1 MRIEIPKQV
10 EWILTQLNNH
20 GYEAFAVGGC
30 VRDTLLSKIPED
42 WDITTSAKPEQVK
55 EIFGRTIDTG
65 LQHGTVT
72 VLRNHVGYEI
82 TTYRI
87 DGEYE
92 DGRHP
97 KEVAFTT
104 DLREDLRR
112 RDFTINAMAYSH
124 ETGVVDLFGGVEDLK
139 QKMIRCVG
147 DATERF
153 TEDALRILR
162 AIRFSAQL
170 GFDIEEDTFSVL
182 ADIAPNL
189 AHVSKERIQVE
200 LTKTILSAYPERI
213 LIADETGM
221 SPYICKTF
229 SKVIQSINNA
239 DAELSVK
246 SSEDKGAGAASVLCA
261 AAELR
266 QDKVLRFT
274 ALLYRIGE
282 SDAKAVLKELRMDN
296 DTMNK
301 VKLLVHWLPIPLSEE
316 LPSVRRVMS
325 SMSDELFEHLLEL
338 KKVLQP
344 EEETSIESLEAA
356 AAAIRA
362 AGDCLRLKD
371 LAVNGR
377 DLIEAGMKP
386 GQELGEKLIEL
397 FELVLQYPEY
407 NKKDYLIRLVKD
419 K

>member
-10 EWILTQLNNH
+10 EWILSQLKNS

-55 EIFGRTIDTG
+55 EIFKRTIDTG
-65 LQHGTVT
+65 LKHGTVT
-72 VLRNHVGYEI
+72 VLKNHVAYEI

-97 KEVAFTT
+97 REVAFTT
-104 DLREDLRR
+104 DLKEDLRR

-124 ETGVVDLFGGVEDLK
+124 ETGIVDIFGGMEDLK
-139 QKMIRCVG
+139 RKLIRCVG
-147 DATERF
+147 DARERF

-170 GFDIEEDTFSVL
+170 GFAIEGHTFAVL

-189 AHVSKERIQVE
+189 AHVSKERIQAE
-200 LTKTILSAYPERI
+200 LTKTLLSAHPERI

-221 SPYICKTF
+221 STYISKTF
-229 SKVIQSINNA
+229 QKVIESIKA
-239 DAELSVK
+239 
-246 SSEDKGAGAASVLCA
+246 GGAAGGLCDA
-261 AAELR
+261 AKLCGAAKLCDIAR
-266 QDKVLRFT
+266 LPQDKVLRF
-274 ALLYRIGE
+274 AAFLYHAGE
-282 SDAKAVLKELRMDN
+282 GEAEAVLKELRMDN
-296 DTMNK
+296 DTINK
-301 VKLLVHWLPIPLSEE
+301 VKVLVHWLPLPISDEPPL
-316 LPSVRRVMS
+316 LRKMMS
-325 SMSDELFEHLLEL
+325 SMSDELFDDLLEL
-338 KKVLQP
+338 KKVLLP
-344 EEETSIESLEAA
+344 NTENSLERTESITRV
-356 AAAIRA
+356 IRDN
-362 AGDCLRLKD
+362 GDCLRLKD

-377 DLIEAGMKP
+377 DLMEAGMKP
-386 GQELGEKLIEL
+386 GLELGEKLSEL
-397 FELVLQYPEY
+397 FELVLKYPEY
-407 NKKDYLIRLVKD
+407 NTKDYLLELVQD